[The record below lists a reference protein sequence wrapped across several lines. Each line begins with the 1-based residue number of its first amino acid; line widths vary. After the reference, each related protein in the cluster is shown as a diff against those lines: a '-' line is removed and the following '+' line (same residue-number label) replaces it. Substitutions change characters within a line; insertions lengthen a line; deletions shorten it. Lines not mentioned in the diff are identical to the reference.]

1 MSALTSIGIIPG
13 VQSAVLGDAS
23 GALLDA
29 VKSPDGEA
37 QAAEAGFLVVAVAE
51 AGETLGLGSLQ
62 KVVLAGPAGG
72 SVLLLRGGKL
82 LAARVEPARAISA
95 AERQLAAVFQ
105 GGG

>member
-1 MSALTSIGIIPG
+1 VSALASIGIIPG

-29 VKSPDGEA
+29 VKTADGEA
-37 QAAEAGFLVVAVAE
+37 RAAEAGFLVAAVAE
-51 AGETLGLGSLQ
+51 VGEPLGLGALQ
-62 KVVLAGPAGG
+62 RVVLAGQAGG
-72 SVLLLRGGKL
+72 SVLLLRGGRL
-82 LAARVEPARAISA
+82 LAARIEPARAIPA